1 MAAPPMSPQETAFLQ
16 QFKVTIDL
24 VAAGLADLHQQM
36 NAVNYRALRNAEDA
50 IIAPIKT
57 MVGFTQDIESNLHA
71 LSQQTLEFLHYNL
84 PAPVVILENEP
95 IPLLLTVAERGWF
108 DGTLAS
114 VGYRASAGYA
124 LADPQQAMR
133 SVGNPLGRFLAS
145 RSAQA
150 AAAAT
155 PSNVTV
161 SNNAHGWTIVYTP
174 IYITSENGLGS
185 PSTPVSGYLNPGR
198 YRFGIKQT
206 SPAQW
211 DSTSWS
217 IPAPS
222 TIHVPL
228 P

>member
-1 MAAPPMSPQETAFLQ
+1 LATPPLSPPESAFLQ
-16 QFKVTIDL
+16 QFQATIDV
-24 VAAGLADLHQQM
+24 VADRLADLHQQM
-36 NAVNYRALRNAEDA
+36 TAVSYSALRYTEDA

-57 MVGFTQDIESNLHA
+57 MAGFTQDIEWDLRA
-71 LSQQTLEFLHYNL
+71 LSQQTLDFLNHNL
-84 PAPVVILENEP
+84 PAPVVDFENEL
-95 IPLLLTVAERGWF
+95 IPVLFTLGERGRF

-114 VGYRASAGYA
+114 VGYHAATGYS
-124 LADPQQAMR
+124 LVDPQQAMR
-133 SVGNPLGRFLAS
+133 SVGSPLGRFLAS
-145 RSAQA
+145 RATQA

-174 IYITSENGLGS
+174 IYVTSENGLGG
-185 PSTPVSGYLNPGR
+185 PSTPVSGYMSPGR

-206 SPAQW
+206 SAAQW

-217 IPAPS
+217 IPAS
-222 TIHVPL
+222 GTVHVSL